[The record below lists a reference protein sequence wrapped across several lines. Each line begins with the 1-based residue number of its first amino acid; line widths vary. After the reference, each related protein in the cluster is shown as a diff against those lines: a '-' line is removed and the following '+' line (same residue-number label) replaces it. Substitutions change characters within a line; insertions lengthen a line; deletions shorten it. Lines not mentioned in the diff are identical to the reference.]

1 LASNKRL
8 TLWSIAGSDSSG
20 GAGVQADNQCF
31 RSFGLAFANIVTAV
45 TAQNTQGVLHIDWMS
60 GDSIARQ
67 WQSIETDHPP
77 AAIKI
82 GLLGQD
88 DHFRQLRQWLPKSKC
103 PVVLDP
109 VIKASNG
116 DTLALSTHFLSILP
130 YVSVF
135 TPNKP
140 EFETLFYKE
149 IQQLGFENAA
159 HWVSQHYDL
168 CLVITGGDDE
178 GSAQDHVYL
187 EQQFEQQCLTL
198 ESPKLASKHT
208 HGTGCSFSSAIASLL
223 ALDYPVIDA
232 IVLAKAY
239 LNQGLAKPDCA
250 HAYPAAFQH
259 TGFPSKVDYLP
270 AITTSTLPET
280 LNRPFA
286 PAQNSLGLYVL
297 VENLDELKLCLN
309 AQVDTLQLRLKT
321 GTLKEKHQ
329 LISHAIELANAA
341 NTPLYINDHWELA
354 IEYKAYGVH
363 LGQDDL
369 LTADL
374 HAIQKAGLKL
384 GISTHN
390 AIEMAIAHQ
399 YKPSYI
405 AFGPVFATKSKQVD
419 YPTLNPD
426 HLFQFVKLL
435 KEDYQLTAIGGIN
448 TQNAKD
454 VLALDLHSLA
464 VISAVTKSRDPVKAI
479 DELSTMIKRV
489 ARD

>member
-1 LASNKRL
+1 MASNKRL

-20 GAGVQADNQCF
+20 GAGIQADNQCF

-60 GDSIARQ
+60 GNSIAKQ

-88 DHFRQLRQWLPKSKC
+88 DHFRQLSQLLPESKC

-109 VIKASNG
+109 VMKASNG
-116 DTLALSTHFLSILP
+116 DNLALSTNFRSILP

-135 TPNKP
+135 TPNKS
-140 EFETLFYKE
+140 EFKTLFSKE
-149 IQQLGFENAA
+149 IQKMGFENTAS
-159 HWVSQHYDL
+159 WVSKQYDL
-168 CLVITGGDDE
+168 CLVITDGDDE
-178 GSAQDHVYL
+178 GAAQDQVY
-187 EQQFEQQCLTL
+187 FEQQYLTL
-198 ESPKLASKHT
+198 ESPKQASKHT

-223 ALDYPVIDA
+223 ALGYCKLDAVIF
-232 IVLAKAY
+232 AKTY
-239 LNQGLAKPDCA
+239 LNQGLAKPDFA

-259 TGFPSKVDYLP
+259 TGFPSKADYLP
-270 AITTSTLPET
+270 TITSSTVPEK
-280 LNRPFA
+280 LNKTFP
-286 PAQNSLGLYVL
+286 PAQDSLGLYVL
-297 VENLDELKLCLN
+297 VENLDELRLCLN
-309 AQVDTLQLRLKT
+309 SRVDTLQLRLKT
-321 GTLKEKHQ
+321 GTLNEKHQ
-329 LISHAIELANAA
+329 LIRNAIELANAA
-341 NTPLYINDHWELA
+341 NTPLYINDHWKLA

-374 HAIQKAGLKL
+374 HAIHKAGLRL

-390 AIEMAIAHQ
+390 ALEIAIAHQ

-405 AFGPVFATKSKQVD
+405 AFGPIFATQSKQID

-426 HLFQFVKLL
+426 HLFRFVTLMD
-435 KEDYQLTAIGGIN
+435 ESYQLTAIGGID

-454 VLALDLHSLA
+454 VLALGIDSLA